1 MGCKIQYD
9 ESDDYLQG
17 FGTNLVF
24 ERFFLNVDVILV
36 EVYVSHC
43 KHCTKLTLVH
53 VICQNVIGCISTVS
67 QQCIL
72 LRDKHRAAP
81 KSALLLQLPDILKVY
96 YPDPKVSQSF
106 FSGIA
111 LTSNF
116 THSNNLSRHPAPILS
131 GRPSRLSLPHGLFF
145 ENYRA

>member
-81 KSALLLQLPDILKVY
+81 KSALLLPLPDILKVY

-116 THSNNLSRHPAPILS
+116 THSNDLSRLPAPILS
-131 GRPSRLSLPHGLFF
+131 GRPSRLNLPHGLFF
-145 ENYRA
+145 ESYRA